1 MKNFILMF
9 IIFLPFHSFSQ
20 TQVVLE
26 SGKIIND
33 KVNSFLNG
41 KLIFDEIEYV
51 ANFPLSGKD
60 FSYIRKNYR
69 YTKVESHLIF
79 YKYFINK
86 EIEVVRILHK
96 NMEIVQ
102 VFR

>member
-1 MKNFILMF
+1 MGYKIREKALEDIENIWLYTFKNW
-9 IIFLPFHSFSQ
+9 S
-20 TQVVLE
+20 LE
-26 SGKIIND
+26 QADRYYN
-33 KVNSFLNG
+33 
-41 KLIFDEIEYV
+41 LIFDEIEYV

>member
-41 KLIFDEIEYV
+41 KLIFDEIESIDIV
-51 ANFPLSGKD
+51 EVTQLNGSTPKH
-60 FSYIRKNYR
+60 RK
-69 YTKVESHLIF
+69 
-79 YKYFINK
+79 K
-86 EIEVVRILHK
+86 EILKKNPNIFKHPNINYILL
-96 NMEIVQ
+96 N
-102 VFR
+102 